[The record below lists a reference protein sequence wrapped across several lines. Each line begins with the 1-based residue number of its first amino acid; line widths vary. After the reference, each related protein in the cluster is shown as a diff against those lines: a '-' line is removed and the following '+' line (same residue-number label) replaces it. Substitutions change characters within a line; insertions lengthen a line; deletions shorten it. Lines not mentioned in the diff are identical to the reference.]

1 MSDENTSAA
10 EPEFPAASHYSG
22 EGSDRSPYTVNSGGV
37 VFPGQSRYTAS
48 GTHVSG
54 GVYSENPYY
63 RQEAPVTA
71 GPIVPSANA
80 YGYGQGSGH
89 YGNGGHYGPPYMFPT
104 PTPKPRYRW
113 SSAFVTL
120 AAVLGLLIGGVVG
133 AGITSLALNGGTSD
147 YSSTPNALP
156 QSPSTP
162 ESNPFP
168 GDLLPNTGQ
177 PEASGLDQGT
187 RVDSAPGL
195 VVINSSL
202 MNGTSAGTGFVI
214 DSDNGLLLTNYHVV
228 ADTETVMVTIADT
241 GEEYEAKVLGHDA
254 TKDIAVLQ
262 IPNVSNLKEVTVSKD
277 PVKVGDS
284 VKMWGNGNGQGFISS
299 LDGTVTATDETIIAR
314 DSINASGQ
322 KLQNLIETD
331 ADVVPGYSGGVMLNS
346 NGDVVG
352 ITVAASG
359 GQTTD
364 TVYGYAI
371 PVETGLKVA
380 QQVLS
385 GDASGS
391 VVIGRNAA
399 LGIQVLNT
407 EDGSAGAIVAGIIE
421 GSAAEAAGLQKGDKI
436 TSVNGESI
444 TDAAQLSELIRSF
457 KIGDTVT
464 ITIERAG
471 QSSDITVTLKES
483 SFN

>member
-1 MSDENTSAA
+1 
-10 EPEFPAASHYSG
+10 
-22 EGSDRSPYTVNSGGV
+22 
-37 VFPGQSRYTAS
+37 
-48 GTHVSG
+48 
-54 GVYSENPYY
+54 
-63 RQEAPVTA
+63 
-71 GPIVPSANA
+71 
-80 YGYGQGSGH
+80 
-89 YGNGGHYGPPYMFPT
+89 
-104 PTPKPRYRW
+104 
-113 SSAFVTL
+113 
-120 AAVLGLLIGGVVG
+120 
-133 AGITSLALNGGTSD
+133 
-147 YSSTPNALP
+147 
-156 QSPSTP
+156 
-162 ESNPFP
+162 
-168 GDLLPNTGQ
+168 
-177 PEASGLDQGT
+177 
-187 RVDSAPGL
+187 
-195 VVINSSL
+195 
-202 MNGTSAGTGFVI
+202 
-214 DSDNGLLLTNYHVV
+214 
-228 ADTETVMVTIADT
+228 
-241 GEEYEAKVLGHDA
+241 
-254 TKDIAVLQ
+254 
-262 IPNVSNLKEVTVSKD
+262 
-277 PVKVGDS
+277 
-284 VKMWGNGNGQGFISS
+284 
-299 LDGTVTATDETIIAR
+299 
-314 DSINASGQ
+314 
-322 KLQNLIETD
+322 
-331 ADVVPGYSGGVMLNS
+331 MLNS